1 MFFHGFENYL
11 QYAFPEDELRAL
23 TCGPLVR
30 DEKNPEN
37 NDVLGNYSLTL
48 IDSLSTLA
56 ILSSSPDSGE
66 QALAHFQ
73 DGVESFVRL
82 YGDGSDGPA
91 GQGER
96 SRGFDLDSKVQLFE
110 TVIRGLGM
118 FSFPTQL
125 IDLLHMLDFR
135 LLCPTANLF
144 QADCSVPIFSPSASY
159 PSPDTSHQN
168 GKWHSLAHGIKACL

>member
-118 FSFPTQL
+118 FLP
-125 IDLLHMLDFR
+125 
-135 LLCPTANLF
+135 P
-144 QADCSVPIFSPSASY
+144 
-159 PSPDTSHQN
+159 
-168 GKWHSLAHGIKACL
+168 HSLSIYCICPISGFHVQLLTCSRRIAQCSSFRRRRATHHRIRAIRAGSGIR

>member
-1 MFFHGFENYL
+1 MLNSRPWHARQPGPRTQVRAIHCRQDLTNPRRQETERMFFHGFESYL
-11 QYAFPEDELRAL
+11 HYAFPEDELRAL

-30 DEKNPEN
+30 DDKNPEN

-56 ILSSSPDSGE
+56 IISSSPDSGE
-66 QALAHFQ
+66 RALAHFQ
-73 DGVESFVRL
+73 NGIEDFVRL

-118 FSFPTQL
+118 FCTFLPQL
-125 IDLLHMLDFR
+125 
-135 LLCPTANLF
+135 
-144 QADCSVPIFSPSASY
+144 
-159 PSPDTSHQN
+159 
-168 GKWHSLAHGIKACL
+168 

>member
-11 QYAFPEDELRAL
+11 KYAFPEDELRAL

-66 QALAHFQ
+66 RALAHFQ
-73 DGVESFVRL
+73 DGVEGFVRL

-118 FSFPTQL
+118 LSSPSCL
-125 IDLLHMLDFR
+125 IDLSLLDFR
-135 LLCPTANLF
+135 LLCPTANVS
-144 QADCSVPIFSPSASY
+144 QVDYSVPIFSPSASY
-159 PSPDTSHQN
+159 PSPVTSHQN
-168 GKWHSLAHGIKACL
+168 GKLPSPVHGIKVCL

>member
-66 QALAHFQ
+66 RALAHFQ
-73 DGVESFVRL
+73 DGVEGFVRL

-118 FSFPTQL
+118 RSSPSGL
-125 IDLLHMLDFR
+125 IDLSLLDFR
-135 LLCPTANLF
+135 LLCPTANVYGYCRWITQCPSFRHRRATHHRL
-144 QADCSVPIFSPSASY
+144 QAIRTGS
-159 PSPDTSHQN
+159 
-168 GKWHSLAHGIKACL
+168 CLRQCMG

>member
-1 MFFHGFENYL
+1 MFFHGFDNYL

-66 QALAHFQ
+66 RALAHFQ
-73 DGVESFVRL
+73 DGVEGFVRL

-118 FSFPTQL
+118 LSCPLSLVDCLSLHLPILLLTSFRRIAQRPP
-125 IDLLHMLDFR
+125 FR
-135 LLCPTANLF
+135 CR
-144 QADCSVPIFSPSASY
+144 
-159 PSPDTSHQN
+159 
-168 GKWHSLAHGIKACL
+168 

>member
-1 MFFHGFENYL
+1 MFFHGFESYL
-11 QYAFPEDELRAL
+11 HYAFPEDELRAL

-66 QALAHFQ
+66 RALAHFQ
-73 DGVESFVRL
+73 DGVEDFVRL

-96 SRGFDLDSKVQLFE
+96 ARGFDLDSKVQLFE

-118 FSFPTQL
+118 LSSLPWGFL
-125 IDLLHMLDFR
+125 I
-135 LLCPTANLF
+135 
-144 QADCSVPIFSPSASY
+144 ASY
-159 PSPDTSHQN
+159 AHSTFNVPLLIFPRWIAQRPSFRHR
-168 GKWHSLAHGIKACL
+168 